1 MEQKY
6 APLDDPV
13 FDLVPHAFAVRAH
26 AVWMDMGSPEPQFS
40 NAWDIYLHIRDALRS
55 VAGDGAFTQGLSA
68 ASQPEHYQE
77 ELPLDLRQDEDES
90 LEVDLSDHEGDT
102 LTVDLM
108 DTEEV
113 EEDGN
118 GIGLDV

>member
-1 MEQKY
+1 MQC
-6 APLDDPV
+6 
-13 FDLVPHAFAVRAH
+13 
-26 AVWMDMGSPEPQFS
+26 
-40 NAWDIYLHIRDALRS
+40 
-55 VAGDGAFTQGLSA
+55 LSA

-77 ELPLDLRQDEDES
+77 ELPTDLRQDEDES

-102 LTVDLM
+102 LMVDLA